1 MRSVLIRLLFVAGI
15 AQFSA
20 KKYPSGIIR
29 DTMTDDMLRAL
40 KCTECYNEDYAVSTP
55 RDTLCNCIDHPSF
68 LWLFVGAS
76 TDYPSPPHYAVGAF
90 GSENEICYGDGLANG
105 LNWSFSPDGISFSA
119 SGFFDGADLL
129 WATDTSD
136 NRVQQEPEPYGID
149 DKIRKRVW
157 ICPDPNDEIL
167 IASLVPTVAPT
178 YSPIGAPTEIS
189 IDIPTGAPT
198 VAPTNIPTEAPTV
211 APTNIPTGAPSE
223 VPTAAPTEAPTR
235 RPVSTPI
242 TVKTRRPLSRPS
254 KKPKPTRCRI
264 PTISPTQRQTKCQ
277 S

>member
-1 MRSVLIRLLFVAGI
+1 
-15 AQFSA
+15 
-20 KKYPSGIIR
+20 
-29 DTMTDDMLRAL
+29 MTDDMLRAL
-40 KCTECYNEDYAVSTP
+40 KCTECYNEDYDVNTP
-55 RDTLCNCIDHPSF
+55 RDTLCTCIDYPSSS
-68 LWLFVGAS
+68 WLFVGAS

-90 GSENEICYGDGLANG
+90 GSETEICYGDGLHNG
-105 LNWSFSPDGISFSA
+105 LNWYSSPYEISFSA

-136 NRVQQEPEPYGID
+136 LRVQQKPEPYGID

-178 YSPIGAPTEIS
+178 YIPTGAPTEIS

-198 VAPTNIPTEAPTV
+198 VAPTNIPTGAPTV
-211 APTNIPTGAPSE
+211 APTNIPTGAPTVAPTYIPTRAPSE
-223 VPTAAPTEAPTR
+223 IPTASPTEAPTR